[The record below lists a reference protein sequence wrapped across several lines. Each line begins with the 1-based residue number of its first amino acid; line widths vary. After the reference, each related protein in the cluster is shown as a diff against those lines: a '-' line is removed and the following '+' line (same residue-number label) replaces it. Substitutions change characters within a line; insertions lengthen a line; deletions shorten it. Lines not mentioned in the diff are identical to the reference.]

1 MKIGTQMK
9 NAAKSLS
16 SSVSDL
22 QFVEPVAFVYNP
34 LDYAWL
40 CHQQYLDRFA
50 NSTKKVIFLGM
61 NPGPWGMAQTGIP
74 FGEIPAVRDWMK
86 ITGEV
91 KSPEFEHPKRPVEGG
106 MHLDWVGFL
115 ALACSVAALQIMFD
129 RGCLL
134 YTSTSPRD

>member
-9 NAAKSLS
+9 NAAKALS

-22 QFVEPVAFVYNP
+22 QFAEPVAFVYNP
-34 LDYAWL
+34 LDYAWS

-91 KSPEFEHPKRPVEGG
+91 KSPEFEHPKRYFFH
-106 MHLDWVGFL
+106 MSSW
-115 ALACSVAALQIMFD
+115 A
-129 RGCLL
+129 RGKISKNRPNPSIKPK
-134 YTSTSPRD
+134 STATQNIFSPM

>member
-74 FGEIPAVRDWMK
+74 FGEIQAVRDWMN
-86 ITGEV
+86 ITCDV
-91 KSPEFEHPKRPVEGG
+91 S
-106 MHLDWVGFL
+106 
-115 ALACSVAALQIMFD
+115 
-129 RGCLL
+129 
-134 YTSTSPRD
+134 